1 MLSRSS
7 TTTELFQETFIEVL
21 EYKSFGKLP
30 SGTIVIG
37 KMLHLCKKGAKGQI
51 KGLSRADASK
61 IVADELRMEYVK
73 KIVYSMHETRV
84 INKIFKDY
92 EHFNNLRKAEKCT
105 SKRKSEKWYK
115 G

>member
-1 MLSRSS
+1 ML
-7 TTTELFQETFIEVL
+7 
-21 EYKSFGKLP
+21 Y
-30 SGTIVIG
+30 
-37 KMLHLCKKGAKGQI
+37 LCKKEAKGQI
-51 KGLSRADASK
+51 KGLSREDASK
-61 IVADELRMEYVK
+61 IVADELRMECVK

-115 G
+115 GRGFMNSLIQNAYYIRTKDKL